1 MCVED
6 ALRRGL
12 EGLPDEARVGRGKPE
27 DLLHVL
33 GLLEDLPVQGIPLG
47 GRRREGLHIVLW
59 RKKGACVYKCICM
72 CAWVLVVFV
81 NNEDS

>member
-33 GLLEDLPVQGIPLG
+33 GLLEDLPV
-47 GRRREGLHIVLW
+47 
-59 RKKGACVYKCICM
+59 
-72 CAWVLVVFV
+72 
-81 NNEDS
+81 